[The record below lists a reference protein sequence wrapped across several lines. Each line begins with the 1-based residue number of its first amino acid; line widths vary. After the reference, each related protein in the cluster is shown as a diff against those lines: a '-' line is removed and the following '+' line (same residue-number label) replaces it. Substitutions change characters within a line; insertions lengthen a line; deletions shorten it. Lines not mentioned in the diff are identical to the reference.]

1 MFAFHHLV
9 ISGASCYSCLWL
21 ELVPQVI
28 LLASISKPGR
38 LALSSECQWSDYS
51 LQASSPL
58 TGEVHRYLALGLHSW
73 LKTKAQNRTCP
84 EAELLWPVP
93 EAVSFCIIHSH
104 LCRILSEEFW
114 NQDACSRCSGQVLQA
129 RADPYPLAGKVAS
142 CLGPEKGAALEAL
155 WLLPSPEALIFCI
168 PYSHL
173 CRIHLEGS
181 RNQDVCC
188 QCSGKAFPCQAG
200 PYPLAGKMVTCLY
213 RRDPGTKMSAADAQA
228 KCSHA
233 GQIPILCP
241 GKWPA
246 VCAGYTRR
254 GPRTKMT
261 AADAQ
266 AKRSRLADPNTQN
279 SYDLLAGVVGS
290 WR

>member
-28 LLASISKPGR
+28 LLASISRPGR
-38 LALSSECQWSDYS
+38 LDLSSEFQWSEHS
-51 LQASSPL
+51 LHASSPL
-58 TGEVHRYLALGLHSW
+58 MGKVHRYLALGLHSW

-188 QCSGKAFPCQAG
+188 QCSGKALPCRVD
-200 PYPLAGKMVTCLY
+200 PFPLAGKVAGCLGPVQNTLGWVSEPRLSLLRFLKSWQPNSQQWFSRSCEWKSKDLAVT
-213 RRDPGTKMSAADAQA
+213 Q
-228 KCSHA
+228 SH
-233 GQIPILCP
+233 
-241 GKWPA
+241 
-246 VCAGYTRR
+246 
-254 GPRTKMT
+254 T
-261 AADAQ
+261 ASRQ
-266 AKRSRLADPNTQN
+266 RSK
-279 SYDLLAGVVGS
+279 S
-290 WR
+290 